1 MGPKPTA
8 QLEQSCSTEYFRDAL
23 DMQEIN
29 HIYDVQVA
37 ESKVI
42 ETSLNNKFTKS
53 MRLLQC
59 ACGLWVC
66 TCRMMVTSN
75 WAPLYSG

>member
-1 MGPKPTA
+1 MNRPLLSGKDTDSSEA
-8 QLEQSCSTEYFRDAL
+8 LE
-23 DMQEIN
+23 MQEMSHN
-29 HIYDVQVA
+29 YDVQVA

-42 ETSLNNKFTKS
+42 ETSLDNKFTES
-53 MRLLQC
+53 MRWLQC

-66 TCRMMVTSN
+66 TCRMVVTSN